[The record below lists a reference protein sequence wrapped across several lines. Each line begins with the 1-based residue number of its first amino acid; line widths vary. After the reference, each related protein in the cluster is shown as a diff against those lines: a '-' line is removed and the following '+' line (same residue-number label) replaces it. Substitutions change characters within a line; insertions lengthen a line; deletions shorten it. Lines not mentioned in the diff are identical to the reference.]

1 MSIDP
6 FTLEIVKDALV
17 AIGHEMF
24 DAMIRTSMSPIIYE
38 TTDFAVGVTD
48 ARGNLIAQGN
58 GVTAFLATLDTAVQ
72 STLERYPAPDYFSP
86 GDVVI
91 TNIPYEGGGTHLS
104 DVVILVPVFVGGR
117 LIAWTVNKAH
127 WTEVGGAQAG
137 SVSTNASEIYQ
148 EGLQFPFVKLYESGR
163 LNEALVA

>member
-1 MSIDP
+1 MSRDP

-48 ARGNLIAQGN
+48 ALGNLLAQGN
-58 GVTAFLATLDTAVQ
+58 GVAAFLATLDTAVQ
-72 STLERYPAPDYFSP
+72 AALEHYPSP
-86 GDVVI
+86 GDVAPGDVLI

-104 DVVILVPVFVGGR
+104 DVVILVPVFHGER

-137 SVSTNASEIYQ
+137 YASPE
-148 EGLQFPFVKLYESGR
+148 
-163 LNEALVA
+163 